1 MAFTEFPCTHNV
13 PGGGVPAAGAHRWQ
27 IRQRQETATED
38 YDLMNAL
45 TLTLI
50 RLAFLAVLWLFVIA
64 AVGVVRTDLFGPSA
78 SSRRQARKSRQ
89 APPRPAA
96 PAKPPKPGRASRASR
111 GTPSQLLVTAGD
123 LAGTTIP
130 LTGQQITIGRAN
142 DATLVLNDDYA
153 STRHARLFPQ
163 DGQWIVEDLGSTNGT
178 FLDRQKVTQPVSV
191 SVGVP
196 IRIGKTV
203 LELRR

>member
-1 MAFTEFPCTHNV
+1 
-13 PGGGVPAAGAHRWQ
+13 
-27 IRQRQETATED
+27 
-38 YDLMNAL
+38 MNAL

-64 AVGVVRTDLFGPSA
+64 AVGVVRTDLFGSEA
-78 SSRRQARKSRQ
+78 ASRRQARRQ
-89 APPRPAA
+89 RAPRARPQPPPKPPRPQRN
-96 PAKPPKPGRASRASR
+96 GRPRSS
-111 GTPSQLLVTAGD
+111 PQQLLVTAGT
-123 LAGTTIP
+123 LAGTS
-130 LTGQQITIGRAN
+130 LGLADQQITIGRAN

-178 FLDRQKVTQPVSV
+178 YLDRQKVTQPTPVP
-191 SVGVP
+191 VGVP

>member
-1 MAFTEFPCTHNV
+1 
-13 PGGGVPAAGAHRWQ
+13 
-27 IRQRQETATED
+27 
-38 YDLMNAL
+38 MNAL

-64 AVGVVRTDLFGPSA
+64 AVGVVRTDLFGTSTA
-78 SSRRQARKSRQ
+78 ASRRQARKQKARARPPQ
-89 APPRPAA
+89 PPRPPRGGRPPRSA
-96 PAKPPKPGRASRASR
+96 PQ
-111 GTPSQLLVTAGD
+111 QLLVTAGT
-123 LAGTTIP
+123 LAGTS
-130 LTGQQITIGRAN
+130 LGLADQQITIGRAN

-178 FLDRQKVTQPVSV
+178 YLDRQKVTRPTPVP
-191 SVGVP
+191 VGVP

>member
-1 MAFTEFPCTHNV
+1 
-13 PGGGVPAAGAHRWQ
+13 
-27 IRQRQETATED
+27 
-38 YDLMNAL
+38 MNAL

-50 RLAFLAVLWLFVIA
+50 RVAFLAVLWLFVIA
-64 AVGVVRTDLFGPSA
+64 AIGVVRTDLFGTA
-78 SSRRQARKSRQ
+78 VAKVRRPRNNQ

-96 PAKPPKPGRASRASR
+96 QRPSKPQRPGRGAPRF
-111 GTPSQLLVTAGD
+111 LVVTEGALSGVSID
-123 LAGTTIP
+123 LTD
-130 LTGQQITIGRAN
+130 QQITMGRAN

-153 STRHARLFPQ
+153 STHHARIFPQ

-178 FLDRQKVTQPVSV
+178 YLDRQKVTRPMTVPL
-191 SVGVP
+191 GVP

>member
-1 MAFTEFPCTHNV
+1 
-13 PGGGVPAAGAHRWQ
+13 
-27 IRQRQETATED
+27 
-38 YDLMNAL
+38 MNAL

-64 AVGVVRTDLFGPSA
+64 AVGVVRTDLFGTSGT
-78 SSRRQARKSRQ
+78 SRRQARKNRQ
-89 APPRPAA
+89 PPPRPRPAQPPRPA
-96 PAKPPKPGRASRASR
+96 KPGRPSRAGR
-111 GTPSQLLVTAGD
+111 GAPQQLLVTAGD
-123 LAGTTIP
+123 LAGTSIA

>member
-1 MAFTEFPCTHNV
+1 
-13 PGGGVPAAGAHRWQ
+13 
-27 IRQRQETATED
+27 
-38 YDLMNAL
+38 MNAL

-64 AVGVVRTDLFGPSA
+64 AVGVVRTDIFGTSTAP
-78 SSRRQARKSRQ
+78 SRRQARKQKARARPPQ
-89 APPRPAA
+89 PPRPPRGGRPPRSA
-96 PAKPPKPGRASRASR
+96 PQ
-111 GTPSQLLVTAGD
+111 QLLVTAGT
-123 LAGTTIP
+123 LAGTS
-130 LTGQQITIGRAN
+130 LGLADQQITIGRAN

-178 FLDRQKVTQPVSV
+178 YLDRQKVIHPTPVP
-191 SVGVP
+191 VGVP